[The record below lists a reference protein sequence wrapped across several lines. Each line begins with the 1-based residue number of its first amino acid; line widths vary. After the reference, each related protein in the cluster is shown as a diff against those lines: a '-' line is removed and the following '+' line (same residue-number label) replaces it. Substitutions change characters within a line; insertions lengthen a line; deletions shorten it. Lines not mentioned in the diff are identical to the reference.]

1 MSLENNT
8 SVVLSSIDQMP
19 IEVLVA
25 IFKFITPN
33 ELAQICVNVSIE
45 WKELIT
51 SCIPQPILRNLSLC
65 SHEIKQK
72 LISMGWSDDNNELQ
86 SADKN
91 DPELILSLFERHK
104 RKYYLYNFKPEEKL
118 NLSKIIKSFGFM
130 VHEEEGYESYESDIT
145 HVIVP
150 NSITDWFKIL
160 PQVWILWAFFTTRKT
175 FVYEDHLHKC
185 ETEKRITLETPFIPK
200 SIKQVQ
206 TARNHQNNGR
216 LPNNRLLV
224 GTNMNVDGREIQ
236 KVEEEMRKIFYNVEW
251 RIVSFVDI
259 HLCLRELRRQYFECN
274 RNETWCLYCKDIPNE
289 YTYDQWKKILKYR
302 RVL

>member
-1 MSLENNT
+1 
-8 SVVLSSIDQMP
+8 
-19 IEVLVA
+19 
-25 IFKFITPN
+25 
-33 ELAQICVNVSIE
+33 
-45 WKELIT
+45 
-51 SCIPQPILRNLSLC
+51 
-65 SHEIKQK
+65 
-72 LISMGWSDDNNELQ
+72 MGWSDDNNELQ

-91 DPELILSLFERHK
+91 DPELILSLFEMQK
-104 RKYYLYNFKPEEKL
+104 RKYYLYEFKPEEKL

>member
-33 ELAQICVNVSIE
+33 ELAQICVNVSIK

-51 SCIPQPILRNLSLC
+51 SCIVQPILRNLSLC

-91 DPELILSLFERHK
+91 DPKLILSLFERHK
-104 RKYYLYNFKPEEKL
+104 RKYYLYKFKPEEEL

-130 VHEEEGYESYESDIT
+130 VHKEEGYESDIT

-274 RNETWCLYCKDIPNE
+274 RNETWCLYCKEIPNE

>member
-1 MSLENNT
+1 MR
-8 SVVLSSIDQMP
+8 P
-19 IEVLVA
+19 
-25 IFKFITPN
+25 
-33 ELAQICVNVSIE
+33 
-45 WKELIT
+45 
-51 SCIPQPILRNLSLC
+51 
-65 SHEIKQK
+65 
-72 LISMGWSDDNNELQ
+72 
-86 SADKN
+86 
-91 DPELILSLFERHK
+91 
-104 RKYYLYNFKPEEKL
+104 
-118 NLSKIIKSFGFM
+118 
-130 VHEEEGYESYESDIT
+130 SYESDIT

-185 ETEKRITLETPFIPK
+185 ETEKIITLETPFIPK
-200 SIKQVQ
+200 SIRQVQ

-224 GTNMNVDGREIQ
+224 GTSMNVDGREIQ
-236 KVEEEMRKIFYNVEW
+236 KVEEEMRKKFYNVER
-251 RIVSFVDI
+251 RIVSFIDI

-274 RNETWCLYCKDIPNE
+274 RNETWCLYCKEIPNE

>member
-1 MSLENNT
+1 MSLENST
-8 SVVLSSIDQMP
+8 IVMLSSIDQMP
-19 IEVLVA
+19 IEILVA
-25 IFKFITPN
+25 IFKFIPPN
-33 ELAQICVNVSIE
+33 EVAQICVNVSIK

-51 SCIPQPILRNLSLC
+51 SCILQPILRNLSLC

-91 DPELILSLFERHK
+91 DPDLMLSLFEMHK
-104 RKYYLYNFKPEEKL
+104 RKYYLYKFKPEEELK
-118 NLSKIIKSFGFM
+118 LSKIIKSFGFM
-130 VHEEEGYESYESDIT
+130 VHEEESYEGDIT

-175 FVYEDHLHKC
+175 FVYEDHLHRCK
-185 ETEKRITLETPFIPK
+185 TEKRIILENPYIPK
-200 SIKQVQ
+200 SIRQVQ
-206 TARNHQNNGR
+206 TARNHQNNGS

-236 KVEEEMRKIFYNVEW
+236 KVEEEMRKNFYNVER
-251 RIVSFVDI
+251 RIV
-259 HLCLRELRRQYFECN
+259 
-274 RNETWCLYCKDIPNE
+274 
-289 YTYDQWKKILKYR
+289 
-302 RVL
+302 

>member
-33 ELAQICVNVSIE
+33 ELAQICVNVSIK

-51 SCIPQPILRNLSLC
+51 SCILQPILRNLSLC

-91 DPELILSLFERHK
+91 DPKLILSLFERHK
-104 RKYYLYNFKPEEKL
+104 RKYYLYKFKPEEEL

-130 VHEEEGYESYESDIT
+130 VHKEEGYESDIT

-274 RNETWCLYCKDIPNE
+274 RNETWCLYCKEIPNE

>member
-8 SVVLSSIDQMP
+8 IVMLSSIDQMP
-19 IEVLVA
+19 NEILVA
-25 IFKFITPN
+25 IFKSIPPN
-33 ELAQICVNVSIE
+33 ELAQICVNVSIK

-51 SCIPQPILRNLSLC
+51 SYILQPILRNLSLC

-91 DPELILSLFERHK
+91 DPELILSLFEMHK
-104 RKYYLYNFKPEEKL
+104 RKYYLYQFKPEEEL

-185 ETEKRITLETPFIPK
+185 KTEKRIILENPYIPK
-200 SIKQVQ
+200 SIRQVQ
-206 TARNHQNNGR
+206 TARNHQNNGS

-236 KVEEEMRKIFYNVEW
+236 KVEQEMRKNFYIVER
-251 RIVSFVDI
+251 RIVSFVGI
-259 HLCLRELRRQYFECN
+259 HSCLRELRRQYFECN
-274 RNETWCLYCKDIPNE
+274 RNETWCLYCKEIPNE
-289 YTYDQWKKILKYR
+289 YTYDQRLTLVNGKIL
-302 RVL
+302 

>member
-19 IEVLVA
+19 IEILVA

-33 ELAQICVNVSIE
+33 ELAQICVNVSIK

-51 SCIPQPILRNLSLC
+51 SCILQPILRNLSLC

-104 RKYYLYNFKPEEKL
+104 RKYYLYKFKPEEEL

-130 VHEEEGYESYESDIT
+130 VHKEEGYESDIT